1 MILQQIIARFRQFM
15 LFYFFLM
22 TIVSMGQ
29 QENLTTPKL
38 VVGIVVDQMRA
49 DYLYKYE
56 NMYGE
61 GGFKRLMREGF
72 NFKNAQY
79 NYVITETAPGHAS
92 IYTGTTPSTHGIIGN
107 SWYDRQLNDQVSN
120 VADAKVTLV
129 GSDIPNSNGYSPH
142 RLLCNTVGDE
152 LRQGKNFKS
161 KVVSVS
167 LKDRG
172 AILPGGRAANA
183 AYWHDWVSSP
193 GYFVSSSYYMKD
205 LPKWVKNFNS
215 QGKSDAYLNTQ
226 WETLYPIEQY
236 TQSAA
241 DNNNYEPAL
250 GGKSSPT
257 FPYDMKEMRA
267 RYKQAG
273 AEYQL
278 IWVSPAG
285 NSLLTE
291 FAIEA
296 LKKEKMGMDQYPDL
310 LAISY
315 SATDVAGHTFGP
327 QSVEIQ
333 DMYLRLD
340 KNIEELLN
348 ELDQEVGPGNYTLFL
363 TADHGAIPNA
373 QFSND
378 HKLPAGIA
386 PIKTYQFALAN
397 FLNTRYEQQ
406 NLLESFNYE
415 QVYLDQDLILKSGL
429 DLSSVQRVAADFL
442 LTQEGITAA
451 QTAYELQSTEY
462 KDGARQKVQN
472 GYHPKRSG
480 DIILSFLPGYIQ
492 NTTAGMTIDK
502 VKGTTHGSGY
512 NYDSHVP
519 LLWMGKGIPKGTSVR
534 EVNITDI
541 APSLAM
547 ILDLQLPSGS
557 TGKPLKEL
565 FEQ

>member
-1 MILQQIIARFRQFM
+1 MDFRIIPAFVLIFFGVMLQ
-15 LFYFFLM
+15 
-22 TIVSMGQ
+22 GQ
-29 QENLTTPKL
+29 TPSEKPKL

-56 NMYGE
+56 DMYGE

-79 NYVITETAPGHAS
+79 NYVVTETAPGHAS
-92 IYTGTTPSTHGIIGN
+92 IYTGTTPATHGIIGN
-107 SWYDRQLNDQVSN
+107 SWYDRKQNDLVGN
-120 VADAKVTLV
+120 VGDSTMTIV
-129 GSDIPNSNGYSPH
+129 GSDIPNANGLSPH
-142 RLLCNTVGDE
+142 RLLCTTLGDE
-152 LRQGKNFKS
+152 LRQGINFKS
-161 KVVSVS
+161 KVISIS

-205 LPKWVKNFNS
+205 LPRWVKNFNKAD
-215 QGKSDAYLNTQ
+215 KSDAYLNTQ
-226 WETLYPIEQY
+226 WETLYPIEKY
-236 TQSAA
+236 TQSAT
-241 DNNNYEPAL
+241 DDNNYEPAI

-257 FPYDMKEMRA
+257 FPYDFKAMRE
-267 RYKQAG
+267 RYKEAG

-296 LKKEKMGMDQYPDL
+296 LKQEKLGQDEYPDL
-310 LAISY
+310 LAVSY

-327 QSVEIQ
+327 QSVEVQ

-340 KNIEELLN
+340 QNIEEFLKA
-348 ELDQEVGPGNYTLFL
+348 LDQEVGVGNYTLFL
-363 TADHGAIPNA
+363 TADHAAIPNA

-386 PIKTYQFALAN
+386 PITTYQFALAN
-397 FLNTRYEQQ
+397 FLNNKYDQQ
-406 NLLESFNYE
+406 NLLEEFNYE

-429 DLSSVQRVAADFL
+429 DLSSVQRSAADFL
-442 LTQEGITAA
+442 LTQDGIVGALTAH
-451 QTAYELQSTEY
+451 EMQSTDY
-462 KDGARQKVQN
+462 KDGARQKIQN

-492 NTTAGMTIDK
+492 NTRAGMK
-502 VKGTTHGSGY
+502 VEMIKGTTHGSGY

-519 LLWMGKGIPKGTSVR
+519 LLWMGQGIPTGDSVR
-534 EVNITDI
+534 EVNVTDI

-547 ILDLQLPSGS
+547 ILNLQLPSGS
-557 TGKPLKEL
+557 NGKPLQEL
-565 FEQ
+565 FE

>member
-1 MILQQIIARFRQFM
+1 MMFWRIDNWPHRLRLLSALLIAYIAF
-15 LFYFFLM
+15 
-22 TIVSMGQ
+22 GQ
-29 QENLTTPKL
+29 SENRSQPKL

-56 NMYGE
+56 DMYGE
-61 GGFKRLMREGF
+61 GGFKRLMREGY

-79 NYVITETAPGHAS
+79 NYVVTETAPGHAS
-92 IYTGTTPSTHGIIGN
+92 IYSGSTPATHGIIGN
-107 SWYDRQLNDQVSN
+107 SWYDRQQKTVVSN
-120 VADAKVTLV
+120 VGDSTVSIV
-129 GSDIPNSNGYSPH
+129 GSEIPNLNGYSPH
-142 RLLCNTVGDE
+142 RLLVNTLGDE

-161 KVVSVS
+161 KVISIS

-172 AILPGGRAANA
+172 AILPGGRAADA

-193 GYFVSSSYYMKD
+193 GYFVSSSYYMKE
-205 LPKWVKNFNS
+205 LPRWVKNFNKE
-215 QGKSDAYLNTQ
+215 GKSDAYLNTQ

-236 TQSAA
+236 TQSAQ
-241 DNNNYEPAL
+241 DDNNYEPAI

-257 FPYDMKEMRA
+257 FPYDFKAMRE
-267 RYKQAG
+267 RYRQAG

-291 FAIEA
+291 FAIET
-296 LKKEKMGMDQYPDL
+296 LTREKLGLDEYTDL

-315 SATDVAGHTFGP
+315 SSTDVAGHTFGP

-340 KNIEELLN
+340 KNIEDFLKA
-348 ELDQEVGPGNYTLFL
+348 LDQQVGEGNYTIFL
-363 TADHGAIPNA
+363 TADHAAIPNA

-397 FLNTRYEQQ
+397 FLNNNYDQQ
-406 NLLESFNYE
+406 NLLEVFNYE
-415 QVYLDQDLILKSGL
+415 QVYLDRELILKSGL
-429 DLSSVQRVAADFL
+429 DLSAVQRAAADFL
-442 LTQEGITAA
+442 LGQEGIVGALTAHEM
-451 QTAYELQSTEY
+451 QSFTYE
-462 KDGARQKVQN
+462 DGQRQKIQK
-472 GYHPKRSG
+472 GFHPKRSG
-480 DIILSFLPGYIQ
+480 DIVLTFLPGYVQSTIS
-492 NTTAGMTIDK
+492 GMSLDK
-502 VKGTTHGSGY
+502 LKGTTHGSGY

-519 LLWMGKGIPKGTSVR
+519 LLWMGQGIPQGVSVR
-534 EVNITDI
+534 EVKVTDI

-547 ILDLQLPSGS
+547 ILNLQLPSGS
-557 TGKPLKEL
+557 SGKPLQEL
-565 FEQ
+565 FE

>member
-1 MILQQIIARFRQFM
+1 MILQQTVTRFHQLM
-15 LFYFFLM
+15 LLTFALITTVIVGQKEN
-22 TIVSMGQ
+22 TIY
-29 QENLTTPKL
+29 PKL

-56 NMYGE
+56 GMYGE

-79 NYVITETAPGHAS
+79 NYVVTETAPGHAS

-107 SWYDRQLNDQVSN
+107 SWYDRKQNDLVVN
-120 VADAKVTLV
+120 VGDSTVIIV
-129 GSDIPNSNGYSPH
+129 GSEIPNPKGFSPH
-142 RLLCNTVGDE
+142 RLLSNTLGDE

-161 KVVSVS
+161 KVISIS

-205 LPKWVKNFNS
+205 LPKWVKNFNKE
-215 QGKSDAYLNTQ
+215 GKSDAYLNTQ

-241 DNNNYEPAL
+241 DNNNYEPAI

-257 FPYDMKEMRA
+257 FPYDFKEMRE

-296 LKKEKMGMDQYPDL
+296 LKREKLGLDGYPDL

-340 KNIEELLN
+340 RNIEELLKA
-348 ELDQEVGPGNYTLFL
+348 LDQQVGAGNYTLFL

-386 PIKTYQFALAN
+386 PITTYQFALAN
-397 FLNTRYEQQ
+397 FLNTKYEQQ
-406 NLLESFNYE
+406 NLLEAFNYE

-429 DLSSVQRVAADFL
+429 DLSSVQRSAADFL
-442 LTQEGITAA
+442 LTQDGIVGALTAHEM
-451 QTAYELQSTEY
+451 QSLNYE
-462 KDGARQKVQN
+462 DGPRQKIQN
-472 GYHPKRSG
+472 GFHPNRSG
-480 DIILSFLPGYIQ
+480 DIILSFLPGYVQ
-492 NTTAGMTIDK
+492 NTAAGMTIDR

-519 LLWMGKGIPKGTSVR
+519 LLWMGKGIPKGDSVR
-534 EVNITDI
+534 EVYVT
-541 APSLAM
+541 
-547 ILDLQLPSGS
+547 
-557 TGKPLKEL
+557 
-565 FEQ
+565 

>member
-1 MILQQIIARFRQFM
+1 MIFWQLDKWPHR
-15 LFYFFLM
+15 LTVLSVLLM
-22 TIVSMGQ
+22 ASAVIGQ
-29 QENLTTPKL
+29 ADYQSQPKL
-38 VVGIVVDQMRA
+38 VVGVVVDQMRA
-49 DYLYKYE
+49 DYLHKYE
-56 NMYGE
+56 DMYGE

-79 NYVITETAPGHAS
+79 NYVVTETAPGHAS
-92 IYTGTTPSTHGIIGN
+92 IYTGATPAIHGIIGN
-107 SWYDRQLNDQVSN
+107 SWYDRKLKDLVIN
-120 VADAKVTLV
+120 VGDSTVKIV
-129 GSDIPNSNGYSPH
+129 GSEIPNPNGFSPH
-142 RLLCNTVGDE
+142 RLLSNTLGDE

-161 KVVSVS
+161 KVISVS

-205 LPKWVKNFNS
+205 LPRWVKNFNKEE
-215 QGKSDAYLNTQ
+215 KSDAYLNTQ
-226 WETLYPIEQY
+226 WETLYPIGQY
-236 TQSAA
+236 TQSAE
-241 DNNNYEPAL
+241 DNNSYEPAI

-257 FPYDMKEMRA
+257 FPYDFKSMRE
-267 RYKQAG
+267 RYRQAG

-296 LKKEKMGMDQYPDL
+296 LKQEKLGMDDYPDL

-327 QSVEIQ
+327 QSVEVQ

-340 KNIEELLN
+340 RNIEELLTA
-348 ELDQEVGPGNYTLFL
+348 LDQHVGTGNYTLFL
-363 TADHGAIPNA
+363 TADHAAMPNA

-386 PIKTYQFALAN
+386 PITTYQFALAN
-397 FLNTRYEQQ
+397 FLNTKYDQQ
-406 NLLESFNYE
+406 NLLEQFNYE
-415 QVYLDQDLILKSGL
+415 QVYLDQELILKNGL
-429 DLSSVQRVAADFL
+429 DLSSVQRSAADFL
-442 LTQEGITAA
+442 LTQEGIVGAL
-451 QTAYELQSTEY
+451 TAYEMQSLTYE
-462 KDGARQKVQN
+462 DGPRQKVQK
-472 GYHPKRSG
+472 GFHPKRSG
-480 DIILSFLPGYIQ
+480 DIILTFLPGYVQ
-492 NTTAGMTIDK
+492 SKSAGITLDK
-502 VKGTTHGSGY
+502 LKGTTHGSGY

-519 LLWMGKGIPKGTSVR
+519 LLWMGHGIPEGASVR
-534 EVNITDI
+534 EVKITDI

-547 ILDLQLPSGS
+547 ILNLQLPSGS
-557 TGKPLKEL
+557 SGKPLEEL
-565 FEQ
+565 FE

>member
-1 MILQQIIARFRQFM
+1 MVNSRLAAFFISLFLGVILQAQDADN
-15 LFYFFLM
+15 
-22 TIVSMGQ
+22 S
-29 QENLTTPKL
+29 PKL
-38 VVGIVVDQMRA
+38 VVGIVIDQMRA

-56 NMYGE
+56 DMYGE
-61 GGFKRLMREGF
+61 GGFKRLIREGF

-79 NYVITETAPGHAS
+79 NYVVTETAPGHAS
-92 IYTGTTPSTHGIIGN
+92 IYTGTTPATHGIIGN
-107 SWYDRQLNDQVSN
+107 SWYDRKQREMVLNVGDST
-120 VADAKVTLV
+120 VAIV
-129 GSDIPNSNGYSPH
+129 GSEIPNPNGLSPH
-142 RLLCNTVGDE
+142 HLFSNTIGDE

-161 KVVSVS
+161 KVISVS

-183 AYWHDWVSSP
+183 AYWHDWVTSP
-193 GYFVSSSYYMKD
+193 GYFVSSSHYMKN
-205 LPKWVKNFNS
+205 LPNWVKNFNKK
-215 QGKSDAYLNTQ
+215 GKSDAYLNTK
-226 WETLYPIEQY
+226 WETLYPIEEY
-236 TQSAA
+236 SLSAA
-241 DNNNYEPAL
+241 DNNNYEPAI

-257 FPYDMKEMRA
+257 FPYDFKEMRE

-296 LKKEKMGMDQYPDL
+296 LKREKLGLDEFPDL

-340 KNIEELLN
+340 QNIEELLN
-348 ELDQEVGPGNYTLFL
+348 TLDEQVGRENYTLFL
-363 TADHGAIPNA
+363 TADHAAIPNA
-373 QFSND
+373 QFSDD

-386 PIKTYQFALAN
+386 PITTLQFALAN
-397 FLNTRYEQQ
+397 FLNNKYEQQ
-406 NLLESFNYE
+406 NILQKFNYE

-429 DLSSVQRVAADFL
+429 DLSSVQRSAADFL
-442 LTQEGITAA
+442 LTQDGIVGALTAHELLSEN
-451 QTAYELQSTEY
+451 YE
-462 KDGARQKVQN
+462 DGARHKVQN
-472 GYHPKRSG
+472 GFHPKRSG
-480 DIILSFLPGYIQ
+480 DIIVTFLPGYVQ
-492 NTTAGMTIDK
+492 NTTAGMTLDK
-502 VKGTTHGSGY
+502 LKGTTHGSGY

-519 LLWMGKGIPKGTSVR
+519 LLWMGAGIPGGSSVR
-534 EVNITDI
+534 EVNVTDI

-547 ILDLQLPSGS
+547 ILKLQLPSGS
-557 TGKPLKEL
+557 SGKPLQEL
-565 FEQ
+565 FE

>member
-1 MILQQIIARFRQFM
+1 MILQQIVTKYCQLI
-15 LFYFFLM
+15 LLFFLL
-22 TIVSMGQ
+22 TTTGIMGQ
-29 QENLTTPKL
+29 QGNTTNPKL

-56 NMYGE
+56 DMYGD
-61 GGFKRLMREGF
+61 GGFKRLIRDGF

-107 SWYDRQLNDQVSN
+107 SWYDRAQNDILSN
-120 VADAKVTLV
+120 VGDTTVTLV
-129 GSDIPNSNGYSPH
+129 GSEIPNSNGLSPH
-142 RLLCNTVGDE
+142 RLLCNTLGDE

-161 KVVSVS
+161 KVISIS

-205 LPKWVKNFNS
+205 LPNWVRNFNKK
-215 QGKSDAYLNTQ
+215 GRSDAYLNTQ

-241 DNNNYEPAL
+241 DNNNYEPAI

-257 FPYDMKEMRA
+257 FPYDFKEMRE

-291 FAIEA
+291 FALEA
-296 LKKEKMGMDQYPDL
+296 LKREKLGLDEYPDL

-315 SATDVAGHTFGP
+315 SSTDVAGHTFGP

-340 KNIEELLN
+340 QNIEELLN
-348 ELDQEVGPGNYTLFL
+348 ALDQQVGAGNYTLFL
-363 TADHGAIPNA
+363 TADHAAMQNA
-373 QFSND
+373 QFSDD

-386 PIKTYQFALAN
+386 PIKTYQFALAD
-397 FLNTRYEQQ
+397 FLNTKYEQQ

-429 DLSSVQRVAADFL
+429 DLSSVQRSAADFL
-442 LTQEGITAA
+442 LTQEGIVGAL
-451 QTAYELQSTEY
+451 TAYEMQSTVYE
-462 KDGARQKVQN
+462 DGPRQKIQN

-480 DIILSFLPGYIQ
+480 DIILTFLPGYIQ
-492 NTTAGMTIDK
+492 NTAAGMKLDN

-519 LLWMGKGIPKGTSVR
+519 LLWMGKGIPMGNSVR
-534 EVNITDI
+534 QVKITDI
-541 APSLAM
+541 TPSLAM
-547 ILDLQLPSGS
+547 ILNLQLPDGS
-557 TGKPLKEL
+557 NGQPLQEL
-565 FEQ
+565 FE